1 MVIRAGLILA
11 TLSAMSASGFA
22 NTVHQVRFVQ
32 SAQVVVWQDD
42 LLIGQ
47 GASVRVLDRG
57 AMPAHTLPGSGRLE
71 TLSHNATG
79 SEGQMRLRVAS
90 NAGFTI
96 EVADPKIATQM
107 RAEIQNIGANASAV
121 AGQTNY
127 ASGVV
132 FEQLEKTALRR
143 GSHETQAIELE
154 LTWTGAAPSDL
165 RVVAKQP

>member
-1 MVIRAGLILA
+1 MLIRAGLILA
-11 TLSAMSASGFA
+11 ALAAMSASGFA
-22 NTVHQVRFVQ
+22 KTVHQVRFVQ

-47 GASVRVLDRG
+47 GPTVHVLDQSP
-57 AMPAHTLPGSGRLE
+57 MPAQTLPGSGRLE
-71 TLSHNATG
+71 THSLNAAE
-79 SEGQMRLRVAS
+79 SKGQIRLRVAS

-96 EVADPKIATQM
+96 EVADPKIAAQM
-107 RAEIQNIGANASAV
+107 RAEVLTIGANASAV
-121 AGQTNY
+121 AGQTHY

-143 GSHETQAIELE
+143 GSPETQAIELE
-154 LTWTGAAPSDL
+154 LTWSGAAPSDL

>member
-11 TLSAMSASGFA
+11 ALAAMSASGFA

-47 GASVRVLDRG
+47 GPSVRVLDQSP
-57 AMPAHTLPGSGRLE
+57 MPAETLPGSGRLE
-71 TLSHNATG
+71 TLSLTAAG

-96 EVADPKIATQM
+96 EVADPKMAAQM
-107 RAEIQNIGANASAV
+107 RAEILTIGANASAV
-121 AGQTNY
+121 EGQTND

-132 FEQLEKTALRR
+132 FEQLEKTARRR
-143 GSHETQAIELE
+143 GSPETQAIELE
-154 LTWTGAAPSDL
+154 LSWLGHGPPEL
-165 RVVAKQP
+165 RIVAKQP